1 MVTQDTNPSHVVE
14 VCDEYLFGPAKTG
27 GLGQLTMK
35 KNDEEEE
42 HERKK
47 TDITRPPPDGG
58 VTRMVTTNEGDL
70 DGLQMTNLKK
80 LAHFFQDVLS
90 MT

>member
-1 MVTQDTNPSHVVE
+1 ME
-14 VCDEYLFGPAKTG
+14 VCDEFLFGPAKTR
-27 GLGQLTMK
+27 GLGQVTVK

-47 TDITRPPPDGG
+47 TGITRPPPHGG
-58 VTRMVTTNEGDL
+58 VTRMVTTTEGDL
-70 DGLQMTNLKK
+70 DGLRMTNLKT